1 MVLPMEFSGIA
12 KLVLICSQHF
22 LPFYSNTEANKDGIK
37 SCIFTSSPT
46 EYTFTYRILPSIS
59 LRARHHLPHTE
70 SMQSSLHWKHKY
82 RAGWVTD
89 RQISS
94 WAKPCRMG
102 LANWE
107 SIWYLLENQGK
118 EKYREKKYIK
128 LSIQELQLHTTL
140 QLTQM
145 SEIEGCLDVFARECE
160 KPYSFFLKDKDS
172 GFFFAQSLHCS
183 FTQLRHIPNY
193 LAHWGCN
200 ALKNVPATDL
210 PETRPHSSNPTFRY
224 GPVSSVLIEFILSTF
239 GSA

>member
-82 RAGWVTD
+82 RAGGVTD

-118 EKYREKKYIK
+118 EKYRERKIHK
-128 LSIQELQLHTTL
+128 TL
-140 QLTQM
+140 NSRITASYYSSVNTDVRNRRLPW
-145 SEIEGCLDVFARECE
+145 CLCQRMWEAIFI
-160 KPYSFFLKDKDS
+160 FLKDKDS
-172 GFFFAQSLHCS
+172 GFFLHRESSLFFH
-183 FTQLRHIPNY
+183 TAK
-193 LAHWGCN
+193 AHSK
-200 ALKNVPATDL
+200 L
-210 PETRPHSSNPTFRY
+210 
-224 GPVSSVLIEFILSTF
+224 F
-239 GSA
+239 GSLKV